1 MAIIGGGKTP
11 VNGEIIA
18 SGIRRKCVVGHHSV
32 ATTVA
37 PLGKPAPPR
46 ADVVL
51 RVPDHAPKCETCH
64 TRRSHS
70 ALSKMGWVNQFR
82 TGDVHAAVGLL
93 VVLVRGLGAISPDL
107 PDAAARQ
114 APLT

>member
-37 PLGKPAPPR
+37 PLGKPAPPALTWFFGFPITPQNVKHVTRDDRIRRYRRWAGSISFER
-46 ADVVL
+46 AMS
-51 RVPDHAPKCETCH
+51 
-64 TRRSHS
+64 TRRLAYWWFWFVASGRF
-70 ALSKMGWVNQFR
+70 LQTF
-82 TGDVHAAVGLL
+82 
-93 VVLVRGLGAISPDL
+93 
-107 PDAAARQ
+107 
-114 APLT
+114 LTRPRVKRP